1 MARSMQFW
9 YLDVRSLTH
18 ATSLQ
23 LGGSVRLLSCIDIG
37 FSYLLGLSLLS
48 CLLKRCIKRQ
58 PYTKILNNLAPV
70 LIYHLRIK
78 TVI

>member
-9 YLDVRSLTH
+9 YLDGRSLSR
-18 ATSLQ
+18 ATSLHWV
-23 LGGSVRLLSCIDIG
+23 GLLDCLRAKILV
-37 FSYLLGLSLLS
+37 FSYLLELSLLS
-48 CLLKRCIKRQ
+48 CLFKRCIKRQ